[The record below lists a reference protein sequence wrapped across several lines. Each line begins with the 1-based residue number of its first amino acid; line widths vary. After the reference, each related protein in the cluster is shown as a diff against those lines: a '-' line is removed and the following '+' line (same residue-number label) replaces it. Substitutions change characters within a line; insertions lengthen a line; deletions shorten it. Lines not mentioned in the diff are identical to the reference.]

1 MLHFSNF
8 TRLQG
13 YISMLYNTLQ
23 GFTMLFTRLQY
34 NNITQVVNTSYK
46 ATQGITT
53 RL

>member
-13 YISMLYNTLQ
+13 YKATHYKAILQ
-23 GFTMLFTRLQY
+23 ALQWLQY

-46 ATQGITT
+46 ATQGYTT